1 MGKPSGAMHVARIKS
16 RHVNKAGET
25 KVYESVLLR
34 RSFRDSGTVKHDT
47 LANLSAL
54 PAHVIDL
61 IDASL
66 KGTAF
71 IPAAQQATIAHSRP
85 HGHVAAVWAMARR
98 LGLPQLLGPAGRQR
112 DLALALIIS
121 RVVRPKP
128 KLSTIGWWND
138 VTLGGDL
145 GVAGAGTDEVYAAMD
160 WLVAR
165 QDAIEAELARR
176 HLGNGALALFDLS
189 SSWMEGTGC
198 ELAARGHSRDGKRG
212 KAQIEYGLLT
222 DAVGR
227 PVAIRV
233 FPGNTADP
241 TAFITAT
248 HLVTDTFALDKVVM
262 VGDRGMITSARI
274 RTLKDIG
281 GLDWITCL
289 RAPAIA
295 KLAAD
300 DGPLQLSLF
309 DTADLA
315 QITHPDYP
323 GERLIACRNPHLAA
337 ERARKRADL
346 LAATQT
352 LLDKIATQVE
362 QGRLSGADAI
372 GVKLG
377 KQINKYKVGKHF
389 TCHITDTAFTYT
401 REVEKIEAEAALD
414 GIYIVRT
421 SVGADRLDAPG
432 VVSAYKNL
440 AVVERDFRSIKADDV
455 DLRPIH
461 HRLTERVRGH
471 VLICMLAAY
480 LTWHL
485 RRVLAP
491 LTFTDTQPPTRD
503 NPVAPARRSAHAKAK
518 AQSKTDEHGHPLRS
532 FRDLLD
538 HLATLTRN
546 DLRYGDTL
554 PLVPTLADP
563 TPTQRRVFELL
574 KTPIPITLT

>member
-1 MGKPSGAMHVARIKS
+1 
-16 RHVNKAGET
+16 
-25 KVYESVLLR
+25 
-34 RSFRDSGTVKHDT
+34 
-47 LANLSAL
+47 
-54 PAHVIDL
+54 
-61 IDASL
+61 
-66 KGTAF
+66 
-71 IPAAQQATIAHSRP
+71 
-85 HGHVAAVWAMARR
+85 
-98 LGLPQLLGPAGRQR
+98 
-112 DLALALIIS
+112 
-121 RVVRPKP
+121 
-128 KLSTIGWWND
+128 
-138 VTLGGDL
+138 
-145 GVAGAGTDEVYAAMD
+145 MD